1 MDLRPGWLSRQFEA
15 NAIEIATWPE
25 SMRASAGFTD
35 EGMTERQR
43 KEAARILRKRADELD
58 PPTEVP
64 AKDAGPS
71 DSEMLDCLH
80 EHRSKINQ
88 IEPPEAFPDPDLKW
102 VIFLDGY
109 GDFIFT
115 GKTFRDAARAFFA
128 AMKEQGR

>member
-43 KEAARILRKRADELD
+43 KEAARILRKRGDELD

-71 DSEMLDCLH
+71 DAEMFEAWAGSKGYDLTTHPLH
-80 EHRSKINQ
+80 Y
-88 IEPPEAFPDPDLKW
+88 L
-102 VIFLDGY
+102 FLDQ
-109 GDFIFT
+109 
-115 GKTFRDAARAFFA
+115 KTYHARQGWKAAIHA
-128 AMKEQGR
+128 AMKDQR